1 LEKKVEQPDPD
12 LVPEPEPEEHS
23 EKTETSETIT
33 ELHEEI
39 LTEPEKDEPQKRR
52 IMTNIWT
59 LC

>member
-1 LEKKVEQPDPD
+1 
-12 LVPEPEPEEHS
+12 VPEPEPEEHS